1 VVDIWGRIAGEAGKV
16 VADAWTSIML
26 TVWAA
31 GVYVLGVVLRFED
44 HFLTPDVSEAGPAR
58 VVLGYTFWIAAAL
71 VVVLLIM
78 QLGAAAFRRDGKSLA
93 RAAAGVAQLGAVWVI
108 LLGYATLLLQACAA
122 INDALM
128 RALFGVDSWQAWQP
142 WTTFQASDITDAV
155 VATVLGV
162 LGLVL
167 WLAAI
172 AHFVVILARAG
183 ALIVLTATAPIA
195 AAGLVMESTRAWFW
209 KSLRWFHAAA
219 FAPLIMTL
227 LMGLGVQITTGVALG
242 YTDSSQAAVGTAL
255 PGVMMILIAAVAPAA
270 LFKLLAFVDPGTNT
284 GAAVRAGLAAAGGLG
299 GLFNRQPANDESGA
313 ASEADEN
320 GRARSET
327 DSDTAASQ
335 RAMAAQA
342 DLADRLGPV
351 GQALS
356 SGLRTLGSGSAAAAA
371 VGTDATNQIG
381 VGHNTYQPDLTSS
394 QPNPS
399 TSSYPSSDDGADAAA
414 GDDWPDQSGPTMPLP
429 ADLPRPPIGPAPTSG
444 SAASGGAK
452 TAGGE
457 ASAAEA
463 AAVVI

>member
-1 VVDIWGRIAGEAGKV
+1 MDIWGRIAGEAGKV
-16 VADAWTSIML
+16 VADAWTSIMI

-58 VVLGYTFWIAAAL
+58 TVLGYTFWIAGAL
-71 VVVLLIM
+71 VVMLLIL
-78 QLGAAAFRRDGKSLA
+78 QLGAAAVRRDGKSLA
-93 RAAAGVAQLGAVWVI
+93 RAVVGVAQFGMAWVV
-108 LLGYATLLLQACAA
+108 LLGYATLVLQACAA

-128 RALFGVDSWQAWQP
+128 RALLGVDSWQAWQP
-142 WTTFQASDITDAV
+142 WSKFQASDVTDAV

-195 AAGLVMESTRAWFW
+195 AAGLVSESTRAWFW

-270 LFKLLAFVDPGTNT
+270 LFKLLAFVDPGTAS

-299 GLFNRQPANDESGA
+299 GLLNRQPADAEGGA

-342 DLADRLGPV
+342 DLADRLGPA
-351 GQALS
+351 GQALG
-356 SGLRTLGSGSAAAAA
+356 SGLRTLGSGGAAAAA

-381 VGHNTYQPDLTSS
+381 VGHNTSQPDPTGG
-394 QPNPS
+394 PTPS
-399 TSSYPSSDDGADAAA
+399 TSSYPSSDDGADAAT
-414 GDDWPDQSGPTMPLP
+414 GDDFPDQSAPSMPPP
-429 ADLPRPPIGPAPTSG
+429 ADLPRPPFAPAPAS
-444 SAASGGAK
+444 SPAASGAAK
-452 TAGGE
+452 AAGGE

>member
-1 VVDIWGRIAGEAGKV
+1 MDIWGRIAGEAGKV

-58 VVLGYTFWIAAAL
+58 TVLGYTFWIAAAV
-71 VVVLLIM
+71 VVVLLIL
-78 QLGAAAFRRDGKSLA
+78 QLGAAAVRRDGKSLA
-93 RAAAGVAQLGAVWVI
+93 RAVVGVAQFGMAWVV
-108 LLGYATLLLQACAA
+108 LLGYATLVLQACSA

-128 RALFGVDSWQAWQP
+128 RALFGVDSGQAWQP
-142 WTTFQASDITDAV
+142 WSTFQASDVTDAV

-195 AAGLVMESTRAWFW
+195 AAGLVSESTRAWFW

-270 LFKLLAFVDPGTNT
+270 LFKLLAFVDPGTAS

-299 GLFNRQPANDESGA
+299 GLLNRQPADDEGGA

-335 RAMAAQA
+335 RAMSAQA

-351 GQALS
+351 GQALG
-356 SGLRTLGSGSAAAAA
+356 SGLRTLGSSGAAAAA

-381 VGHNTYQPDLTSS
+381 VGHNTNQPDPTRGST
-394 QPNPS
+394 PS
-399 TSSYPSSDDGADAAA
+399 TSSYPSSDDGADAAT
-414 GDDWPDQSGPTMPLP
+414 GEDFPDQSGPSMPPP
-429 ADLPRPPIGPAPTSG
+429 AELPRPPTAPAPTS
-444 SAASGGAK
+444 SPAASGAAK
-452 TAGGE
+452 AAGGE
-457 ASAAEA
+457 AGAAEA
-463 AAVVI
+463 AAVVL